1 VPNDLEGVELIAEK
15 LDRRAFVS
23 ILKEMLQLDQEK
35 RIDPDSA
42 LKHTFVTLNHL
53 VDYAH
58 LNSVRL
64 SFQMME
70 VCYKKPRLN
79 DHNHAVTL
87 AASQSAA
94 LMTNAFM
101 PSSSNPNTMAA
112 LTFNG
117 STGMPF
123 NATQLNQNI
132 QTATRELA
140 YVPCI
145 QAPYFTAQSN
155 GRNHQMPLSIFPAY
169 QDSSSLLNT
178 QTAAAAAAMLSLPQ
192 TLPSCL

>member
-1 VPNDLEGVELIAEK
+1 MPNDLEGVELLAEK

-23 ILKEMLQLDQEK
+23 ILKDMLQLDQEK

-70 VCYKKPRLN
+70 VCYKKSRLN
-79 DHNHAVTL
+79 DQHAAAAI
-87 AASQSAA
+87 AASQNAA
-94 LMTNAFM
+94 LMGNAFI
-101 PSSSNPNTMAA
+101 PSTNNANMA

-117 STGMPF
+117 TTTVPF
-123 NATQLNQNI
+123 NTQLNQNI
-132 QTATRELA
+132 QTARDLA

-145 QAPYFTAQSN
+145 QAPYFTPSS
-155 GRNHQMPLSIFPAY
+155 GRNQMPTALSIFPTY
-169 QDSSSLLNT
+169 QG
-178 QTAAAAAAMLSLPQ
+178 
-192 TLPSCL
+192 